1 MAYLSVNKLN
11 KFSQMIGLCSQN
23 RAFAKMAKYDIL
35 QVIDL

>member
-11 KFSQMIGLCSQN
+11 KFSQMIGFRFQN
-23 RAFAKMAKYDIL
+23 RAFAKMAKYGIL